1 MTHGTLLTLMSVS
14 LLSSHLLVA
23 AQSTNS
29 GKRGW
34 LADHN
39 YYRCLHGAAPVKW
52 SRGLARKARRHAAK
66 LNAKYKK
73 SRSLSEVEHS
83 KSYLK
88 VPPSGENIAFG
99 KGRPPEGC
107 TTTSRKYDQHCAV
120 YAWWDEYNEYFV
132 HLDGWTEHSDY
143 RKVGHFAA
151 VVWKGVD
158 EIGCAQSGSF
168 YVCQY
173 GSSRCR
179 RRAGDCRDPPLPGY
193 NIAACDEEQGMCIEA
208 ADFSKRDACA
218 GGADVKGAQTT
229 AYAVVGGEET
239 HNPASG
245 PSTAVTPL
253 EAVASD
259 AVVPYSVI
267 LPIVVGAGPS
277 MVCAYLP

>member
-151 VVWKGVD
+151 
-158 EIGCAQSGSF
+158 
-168 YVCQY
+168 Y